1 MRPTN
6 ISITLCWIS
15 VAGPK
20 TFGAYYEN
28 LEKSRTIHPLYNL
41 FENNIAYEF
50 ASWHRVSNH
59 SNNLVWYIKTNRRE
73 LHSSGE
79 TLCMAFRD
87 KIEYKNLKALGD
99 N

>member
-28 LEKSRTIHPLYNL
+28 LENSRTILPLYNL
-41 FENNIAYEF
+41 FWNNIAYEF
-50 ASWHRVSNH
+50 ASSNRISNH
-59 SNNLVWYIKTNRRE
+59 SNNLVRYIKTNRRE
-73 LHSSGE
+73 LDSSGE
-79 TLCMAFRD
+79 TPSMAFRD
-87 KIEYKNLKALGD
+87 KIEY
-99 N
+99 

>member
-1 MRPTN
+1 MKILKRVEPFIRYI
-6 ISITLCWIS
+6 IS
-15 VAGPK
+15 
-20 TFGAYYEN
+20 
-28 LEKSRTIHPLYNL
+28 

-50 ASWHRVSNH
+50 ASSHRVSNH